1 MIFDCKPYI
10 DAIPEILVSKTSDI
24 LCYESL
30 LFTIAVGGNVQ
41 RISFFPSF
49 EVWASLFGLR
59 PWVSLAKAV
68 HVDGRMQ

>member
-41 RISFFPSF
+41 RISFFSSF

-68 HVDGRMQ
+68 HVDGRMK